1 MNVIIVGGGLVGST
15 LAAKLA
21 RDGVDVTLVERDPA
35 KVRDLAEHLDVQV
48 LEGNGAGAP
57 VLRRAGIERADLLV
71 ATTDSGEVNMVVG
84 MLGAQVFRVPR
95 VVVRLRDPELAEG
108 FGWISNQRPNDYV
121 QVDPDAAA
129 VERITNLLEVPGAV
143 DIVRFLR
150 GRVLLAGFRM
160 SPAADFVGLT
170 LAHVRLMFPAAS
182 ALVAV
187 IQRGEKWIIPDGEE
201 EIRAGDLVYFAVA
214 HDQLDSVLS
223 LIAAAPNRSGKIMIA
238 GASRIGLEL
247 ARRLEKGPA
256 PVVLIEESKD
266 LARAAEAVLDKTL
279 VICGL
284 VTDREVLEEEDVG
297 RVSAFIGVTPD
308 HEVNLVAGLLA
319 KRLGAHRAFAMVD
332 NPALANL
339 IGEIGIDAVI
349 SPRLLAVG
357 LMLQHIR
364 RGRIRSAAALLEDKV
379 EVVEAEA
386 LSGSKLTAAKLS
398 ELGLPRGVVVAALA
412 RGEKLI
418 MPQGGD
424 RIEPGD
430 EVLIVTTSAR
440 AHALDAFLAAR

>member
-21 RDGVDVTLVERDPA
+21 RDGVDVTLIERDPA
-35 KVRDLAEHLDVQV
+35 KVRDLSEHLDVHV
-48 LEGNGAGAP
+48 IEGNGAGAP
-57 VLRRAGIERADLLV
+57 VLRRAGIDGAHLLV
-71 ATTDSGEVNMVVG
+71 ATTDSGEVNMVVAL
-84 MLGAQVFRVPR
+84 LGASLFRVPR
-95 VVVRLRDPELAEG
+95 VVARLRDPELAEG
-108 FGWISNQRPNDYV
+108 FALINRQRPDDYV

-129 VERITNLLEVPGAV
+129 VDRILNLLEVPGAV
-143 DIVRFLR
+143 DMVRFLG

-160 SPAADFVGLT
+160 PSSSDFVGLT
-170 LAHVRLMFPAAS
+170 LSHVRLMFPAAS

-187 IQRGEKWIIPDGEE
+187 IQRGEEWIIPDGRA
-201 EIRAGDLVYFAVA
+201 EIRAGDLVYFAMA
-214 HDQLDSVLS
+214 RDQLDNVLS
-223 LIAAAPNRSGKIMIA
+223 LIETRPERGDKVMIA

-247 ARRLEKGPA
+247 ARRLEKGA
-256 PVVLIEESKD
+256 GSVVLVEESKEK
-266 LARAAEAVLDKTL
+266 ARAAEAILQRTL
-279 VICGL
+279 VICGV
-284 VTDREVLEEEDVG
+284 VTDREVLEEEDIG
-297 RVSAFIGVTPD
+297 RVSTFIAVTED
-308 HEVNLVAGLLA
+308 HEINLVAGLLA
-319 KRLGAHRAFAMVD
+319 KRLGAQRAFAMVD

-379 EVVEAEA
+379 EVIEAEA
-386 LSGSKLTAAKLS
+386 LRGSRLTSAKLID
-398 ELGLPRGVVVAALA
+398 LGLPRGVVIAALA
-412 RGEKLI
+412 RGEQLL
-418 MPQGGD
+418 MPRGED

-440 AHALDAFLAAR
+440 ARSLDTFLTGR